1 MFVQCFF
8 LPQDQDPF
16 IWLNCKK
23 DEPWPIKIGVPQ
35 GSCVLPILAVYFTSP
50 MIGEVHHVATSHIK
64 ECTEL
69 STPLVRDDK
78 ATLSPT
84 TLYVDDG
91 AILASGP

>member
-1 MFVQCFF
+1 
-8 LPQDQDPF
+8 
-16 IWLNCKK
+16 
-23 DEPWPIKIGVPQ
+23 
-35 GSCVLPILAVYFTSP
+35 